1 MIDFTVLSA
10 TLNKDIR
17 PAVVRQMYEK
27 APAWQLFGGWSAEES
42 VAKRANVGVSRFENN
57 RMYMPIRSS
66 YHSGIVSIQ
75 PGEKYQYGSPTLNE
89 TYNTISTIVGS
100 FQIQKAVLNTTNKG
114 AIVKPLLFASE
125 TLANDLAMDA
135 NRQVYGGL
143 GEVGVIATTVSSG
156 SGTTVYLTPSL
167 NGDID
172 FARYFPPGTNISIDG
187 ATGGTPTA
195 TQCAVVA
202 QTGDNEI
209 TVTPSMSW
217 GASAKVQK
225 MTGSNTESS
234 ELAGLYG
241 MVQASGSYQNL
252 DSATAMSW
260 KSYVN
265 ATAETLTA
273 ASTLPI
279 QLEMH
284 KAYFSANK
292 IGKVDWIITNASL
305 FQVYGRSLTP
315 LVRFGQKEVLAG
327 GWVGL
332 DYMGGMA
339 QVLLDYD
346 CPDDTIYF
354 LSTQDLVFGEFQPL
368 EWEQG
373 TDGVLFK
380 ITQQLDYEVTASWM
394 GQLGALARG
403 SQAALRNKTASA
415 TS

>member
-27 APAWQLFGGWSAEES
+27 APMWQLFGGWSAEES
-42 VAKRANVGVSRFENN
+42 VAKRANIGVSRFENN
-57 RMYMPIRSS
+57 LMYMPIRSS

-89 TYNTISTIVGS
+89 TYNTISTLVGS

-135 NRQVYGGL
+135 NRQCYGGV
-143 GEVGVIATTVSSG
+143 GAVGVIATTASSG
-156 SGTTVYLTPSL
+156 STATTVALTPSL
-167 NGDID
+167 NGDVD
-172 FARYFPPGTNISIDG
+172 FSRYFPPGTNISIAG

-195 TQCAVVA
+195 TQAVVVA
-202 QTGDNEI
+202 QTGDNTI
-209 TVTPSMSW
+209 TITPGLSW
-217 GASAKVQK
+217 SASAAITK
-225 MTGSNTESS
+225 MTGSNTNSS

-241 MVQASGSYQNL
+241 MIQASGSYQNL
-252 DSATAMSW
+252 DSATANSW
-260 KSYVN
+260 KSTVN
-265 ATAETLTA
+265 ATAETLQ
-273 ASTLPI
+273 STTI
-279 QLEMH
+279 QNELH
-284 KAYFSANK
+284 QAYFKANK
-292 IGKVDWIITNASL
+292 VGKVDWIVMNASL

-315 LVRFGQKEVLAG
+315 QVRFGQKEVLSG

-346 CPDDTIYF
+346 NPDDTAYF
-354 LSTQDLVFGEFQPL
+354 LSTQDLVFGEYQPL

-394 GQLGALARG
+394 GQVGCLARA
-403 SQAALRNKTASA
+403 SQAALRNKTAG